1 MTGIYGT
8 PRIPQAFVPRPHIRT
23 RFETDSALVV
33 VRAPAG
39 AGKTVAVADWA
50 AQCEADGVWL
60 SVREET
66 SSARALWAA
75 LLQVLADANLLPP
88 EGVLER
94 SMESLDE
101 VARLRELLIR
111 GFAQVP
117 QPIVLI
123 LDGVQL
129 ITDPEFYDDL
139 AELLSSTPRLR
150 AIVISRALSPL
161 ESASIRLSLSPVIVG
176 AEDLELTDDDT
187 MAALR
192 AGGLEASDHE
202 FAGALRTATGG
213 NPLLVRGIILA
224 IQRGELPAGVASIQD
239 VLTAPGTDS
248 LIEAVLARSAASED
262 IDFAVRCSVP
272 DVLTPEL
279 AEELT
284 GRRDAG
290 ALLDKG
296 ERSGIGMWA
305 EGPEGPVF
313 SLSPVFRSILRT
325 ELDRRFPG
333 EIARLERVSAEWA
346 HRDGRVFEALAHSL
360 AAGDLDL
367 ASTIIMQDWHA
378 MTAAHRRD
386 TIIDQL
392 GSLSLRALHRH
403 PILAMMLGLTYNATA
418 VHKIR
423 AMEMFGIVAVSSRLR
438 AKSQPKTMRLLLL
451 LLESSALR
459 LTGRIESAVRVAD
472 RAIELKR
479 ELSFDEQDA
488 LARTLPTFLNQIGQT
503 YFYHGQVLRSLD
515 LFREALAYPKSRAA
529 RGWYH
534 GLALTAGASAVRGQ
548 MDDAVQFIETAR
560 TEAWPEG
567 WRDGYYGAMYHL
579 AESFLAL
586 EEFDTERAERHIQAL
601 APHLDTIEHWPLI
614 LHLNAM
620 ICLTAGR
627 AAEGV
632 AMLRSERSKHA
643 RKPNSFTGAQ
653 LDATTSLLLL
663 AAGRP
668 GEAAAVVS
676 KLPKNLPAVS
686 LALARISLV
695 GNGPEEATR
704 ILAAMASTEQ
714 ELSPR
719 THAQILL
726 VQAAAALRRGHEEH
740 ALSALGRAAVMLRDH
755 RMRFPLMLIPRAD
768 LEALKRSADDRG
780 VTLANG
786 ILDRLDDIPDVLPAS
801 LANASLTERE
811 RVVLTHLIS
820 TGNIAEIAERLFVST
835 NTIKSQ
841 VRSIYRKLGVS
852 SREEALLVATERQV
866 IRD

>member
-1 MTGIYGT
+1 M
-8 PRIPQAFVPRPHIRT
+8 PRSRIRT

-50 AQCEADGVWL
+50 TQCVTDGVWL
-60 SVREET
+60 SVREEM
-66 SSARALWAA
+66 SSPRALWAA
-75 LLQVLADANLLPP
+75 LLRVLADANLLPP
-88 EGVLER
+88 DGVLER

-101 VARLRELLIR
+101 VVRLRDLLIR

-123 LDGVQL
+123 LDGVQP
-129 ITDPEFYDDL
+129 ITDPEFYEDL
-139 AELLSSTPRLR
+139 AELLASTPRLR

-161 ESASIRLSLSPVIVG
+161 ESAGVRLSLSPVIVG
-176 AEDLELTDDDT
+176 AEDLELNFDDT
-187 MAALR
+187 MAALQ
-192 AGGLEASDHE
+192 AGGLEVSGHE

-224 IQRGELPAGVASIQD
+224 IQRGELPAGVVSIQD
-239 VLTAPGTDS
+239 VLTAPGTES

-272 DVLTPEL
+272 DVLTAEL

-296 ERSGIGMWA
+296 ERSGIGMWSDGA
-305 EGPEGPVF
+305 EGLVF
-313 SLSPVFRSILRT
+313 SLSPVFRSILRA
-325 ELDRRFPG
+325 ELGRRFPG
-333 EIARLERVSAEWA
+333 EIARLERISAEWA
-346 HRDGRVFEALAHSL
+346 HRNGRVFEALTHAL

-367 ASTIIMQDWHA
+367 ASTIVMQDWHA
-378 MTAAHRRD
+378 MTATHRRA

-423 AMEMFGIVAVSSRLR
+423 AMEMFGIVALSTRVR

-459 LTGRIESAVRVAD
+459 LTGRIEGAVRAAD
-472 RAIELKR
+472 RAIELRR

-503 YFYHGQVLRSLD
+503 YFYHGQVLRSLE
-515 LFREALAYPKSRAA
+515 LFREALAYPKSRAP

-548 MDDAVQFIETAR
+548 MDDAAQFIETAR
-560 TEAWPEG
+560 TETWPEG
-567 WRDGYYGAMYHL
+567 WRDGYYGAMYQL

-586 EEFDTERAERHIQAL
+586 EAFDTDLAERHIQAL

-620 ICLTAGR
+620 ICLTGGR
-627 AAEGV
+627 AAEGL
-632 AMLRSERSKHA
+632 ALLGSEPSKHA
-643 RKPNSFTGAQ
+643 RRPNSFTSAQ

-668 GEAAAVVS
+668 AEADAAVR
-676 KLPKNLPAVS
+676 KLPKTLPAAA
-686 LALARISLV
+686 LALARIALV
-695 GNGPEEATR
+695 GNRPEEATR
-704 ILAAMASTEQ
+704 LLAAMASKEQ

-719 THAQILL
+719 TLAQILL
-726 VQAAAALRRGHEEH
+726 VQAAAALRRGHDER
-740 ALSALGRAAVMLRDH
+740 ALSALGRAAVVLCDH
-755 RMRFPLMLIPRAD
+755 RMRFPLMLIPHED
-768 LEALKRSADDRG
+768 LEALKRSADDNG
-780 VTLANG
+780 VTLAGG
-786 ILDRLDDIPDVLPAS
+786 ILDTLDDIPDVLPAS
-801 LANASLTERE
+801 LATASLTERE
-811 RVVLTHLIS
+811 RVVLEHLIT
-820 TGNIAEIAERLFVST
+820 TGNVAEIAEQLFVST

-841 VRSIYRKLGVS
+841 LRSIYRKLGVS